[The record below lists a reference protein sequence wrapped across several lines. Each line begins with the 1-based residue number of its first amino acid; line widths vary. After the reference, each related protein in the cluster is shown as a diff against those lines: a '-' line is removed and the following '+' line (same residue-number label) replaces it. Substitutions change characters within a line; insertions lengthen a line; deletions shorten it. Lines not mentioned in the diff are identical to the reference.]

1 LGKIDSS
8 KLPGHIAIIMD
19 GNGRWAKKRRLPKI
33 FGHREGAK
41 AVDRITEASRE
52 LGVKALTLY
61 SFSTE
66 NWKRPGKEVNALMN
80 LLYDYLDK
88 KYQKLQKNNIRLN
101 AIGKLEE
108 LPGKVKLRLSDVM
121 EKTRQNNGMVLTL
134 ALNYGGRQEIVEAV
148 KKLLS
153 ESEKEKISIGDINE
167 ELFEKFLFTRDLPD
181 VDLVIRTSGERRI
194 SNFLLWQISYSE
206 IYITDRL
213 WPDFSKKDLEI
224 AILDYRSRE
233 RRYGG

>member
-134 ALNYGGRQEIVEAV
+134 ALNYGGRQEIVEAA

-224 AILDYRSRE
+224 AIGDYRSRE